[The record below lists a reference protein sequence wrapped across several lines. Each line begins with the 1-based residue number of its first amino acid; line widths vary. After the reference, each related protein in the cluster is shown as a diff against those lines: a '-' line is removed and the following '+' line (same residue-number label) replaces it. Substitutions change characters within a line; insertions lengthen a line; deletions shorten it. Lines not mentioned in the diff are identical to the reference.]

1 VAELADLLHQRV
13 LTLDIER
20 IPGLAPVWDQKT
32 RWIGAQTWRRLPR
45 TICVGYHWYDKR
57 HPALIAEWDDTNRVN
72 FVNAAWE
79 LLDQADV
86 IVTFNG
92 KRFDLPHLKGMFAE
106 AGMPPPSPWRNVDL
120 FQVARTAFGFE
131 SKSLDHLCQRLGVV
145 GKRGRYDA
153 AQAEAAA
160 SGDERAQAAL
170 TRYCKADVKATV
182 AVYDALRA
190 WIPNH
195 PHIGH
200 TSSETLTCPNCG
212 GTDLEPNGS
221 YRAITMEYAQYRCR
235 HCKANVRAGHV
246 RRVARTRGVRDV

>member
-1 VAELADLLHQRV
+1 MAALADLLHQRV

-20 IPGLAPVWDQKT
+20 VAGRARIWDQKT
-32 RWIGAQTWRRLPR
+32 RYVPISAWTELPR
-45 TICVGYHWYDKR
+45 TICVGYHWYGER
-57 HPALIAEWDDTNRVN
+57 YPRLIAEWDESRDA
-72 FVNAAWE
+72 FVNAAWA
-79 LLDQADV
+79 LLDEADV
-86 IVTFNG
+86 VISFNG
-92 KRFDLPHLKGMFAE
+92 KRFDVPHLKGMFAE

-120 FQVARTAFGFE
+120 FTVARSAFAFE

-153 AQAEAAA
+153 ATAEAAV
-160 SGDERAQAAL
+160 SGDERAQATL

-195 PHIGH
+195 PHVGQ
-200 TSSETLTCPNCG
+200 SSAEALTCPNCG
-212 GTDLEPNGS
+212 GTDLSPNGS
-221 YRAITMEYAQYRCR
+221 YRAQVIEYSQYRCNL
-235 HCKANVRAGHV
+235 CKANVRAGHV